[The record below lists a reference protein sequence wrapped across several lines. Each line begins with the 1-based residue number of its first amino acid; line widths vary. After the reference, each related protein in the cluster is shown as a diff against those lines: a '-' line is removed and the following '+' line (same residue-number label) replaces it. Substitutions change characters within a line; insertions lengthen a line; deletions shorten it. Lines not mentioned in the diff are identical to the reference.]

1 MQRISLMELLLKCII
16 YSEVKILNDFM
27 KIFNSYRDSIF
38 IKDHVKSKHIIDKE
52 KEQLRYEILEKNIF
66 GF

>member
-1 MQRISLMELLLKCII
+1 MELLLKCII

-27 KIFNSYRDSIF
+27 KKFNSYRDSMF

-52 KEQLRYEILEKNIF
+52 QEQLRYEILKRTYLAF
-66 GF
+66 R